1 MKKMLPNLDF
11 TLLDYIR
18 QYKIEGVYGYFIEF
32 VKIDPNVA
40 FAYEIVGMNKLC
52 SLLV

>member
-18 QYKIEGVYGYFIEF
+18 QSKIEGVYGYFI
-32 VKIDPNVA
+32 
-40 FAYEIVGMNKLC
+40 
-52 SLLV
+52 